1 VVVTAVP
8 PIFPPATGFTIVVAG
23 GRPPY
28 TVTPLPSP
36 PNPPGV
42 GVDMGPPIHVTVP
55 EDTPSGTVIRL
66 TVTDSSTPPQISPVM
81 AYVA

>member
-1 VVVTAVP
+1 MVATAVP
-8 PIFPPATGFTIVVAG
+8 PVFPPITGFLVVIG
-23 GRPPY
+23 GGKPPY

-42 GVDMGPPIHVTVP
+42 EVDMGPPIRVTVP
-55 EDTPSGTVIRL
+55 DDTPPGTVIRL
-66 TVTDSSTPPQISPVM
+66 TVTDSSIPPQSAPVT